1 MLARGLAL
9 LFALCALLI
18 GGCTDDE
25 GSGGTTLSDVQ
36 GITRQIAGRWT
47 GALHQ
52 KGLAPFKA
60 AADIGAD
67 GNGHVAYTGIRCG
80 GDWTLDEVHQ
90 PPPPDYLFREE
101 ITEGA
106 GGHLQGYRHRDAV
119 ADPEQRAEQPRL
131 QRAELQLHRR
141 RRHQP
146 WTASSDRHRP
156 PDAALQGVRR
166 APVGL
171 ISRPRKAAAD
181 LE

>member
-1 MLARGLAL
+1 MVPARGLAL

-18 GGCTDDE
+18 AGCTDDE

-36 GITRQIAGRWT
+36 GITRQIAGRWI

-52 KGLAPFKA
+52 KGLAPFKV

-106 GGHLQGYRHRDAV
+106 GGTCKGTGTVTLSPIQSNAPNSPAYNELNYSFTGGGVTSRGQLRRTDIAHLMPLFKESGV
-119 ADPEQRAEQPRL
+119 
-131 QRAELQLHRR
+131 
-141 RRHQP
+141 
-146 WTASSDRHRP
+146 P
-156 PDAALQGVRR
+156 PSG
-166 APVGL
+166 
-171 ISRPRKAAAD
+171 
-181 LE
+181 